1 MRVSIINNG
10 AEKAFAEGSERVHLV
25 YDPAY
30 KKGDVVCLKVEKPG
44 FYEIR
49 LEDTLPTTLVYL
61 DGTEAEFPIPF
72 GVMRAGFSPRSFT
85 GKRHFI
91 EARAVTASAADLLS
105 RPRNLTLNPHDQTD
119 NKGIYPHMSSNVEYE
134 DSFRN
139 KIFPDRGL
147 FAPRNVIDGVLANE
161 SHRLYPHQSW
171 GINRNPEA
179 WLCCDFGRPVDTSEL
194 RLWIRGE
201 FPHDSYWSS
210 ITVKTSDGKEEVFEL
225 KKTRE
230 CQSFPFEHKSITSL
244 TLCNLKKAI
253 EPAQF
258 PALSLL
264 EVIGWESENKSGGA
278 V

>member
-1 MRVSIINNG
+1 M
-10 AEKAFAEGSERVHLV
+10 
-25 YDPAY
+25 
-30 KKGDVVCLKVEKPG
+30 
-44 FYEIR
+44 
-49 LEDTLPTTLVYL
+49 
-61 DGTEAEFPIPF
+61 
-72 GVMRAGFSPRSFT
+72 
-85 GKRHFI
+85 
-91 EARAVTASAADLLS
+91 TASAADLLS
-105 RPRNLTLNPHDQTD
+105 RPRNLALNPHDQTD

-210 ITVKTSDGKEEVFEL
+210 ITVKTSDGAETEIKL
-225 KKTRE
+225 KKTLE

-244 TLCNLKKAI
+244 TLCSLKKAI

>member
-49 LEDTLPTTLVYL
+49 LEDSLPTTLVYL
-61 DGTEAEFPIPF
+61 DGTEVEFPIPF

-105 RPRNLTLNPHDQTD
+105 RPRNLALNPHDQTD

-161 SHRLYPHQSW
+161 LHRLYPHQSW
-171 GINRNPEA
+171 GINRNLEA